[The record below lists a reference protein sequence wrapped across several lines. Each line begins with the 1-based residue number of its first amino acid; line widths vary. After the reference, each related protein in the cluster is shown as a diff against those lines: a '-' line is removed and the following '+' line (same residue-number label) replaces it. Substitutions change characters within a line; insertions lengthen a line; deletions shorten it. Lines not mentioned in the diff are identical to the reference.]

1 MDNDIYT
8 TILGVFVFMLYI
20 LAMGL
25 WKYMRSHNCL
35 PSQEEIEEMKNNMND
50 MMEKGL
56 QHEETIRDLRN
67 ELELTKQS
75 NMNYEK
81 KSIMGRYKCTI

>member
-50 MMEKGL
+50 MMEMGL

-67 ELELTKQS
+67 ELELS
-75 NMNYEK
+75 K
-81 KSIMGRYKCTI
+81 KSQETDTKKTIMSRYKCTI

>member
-50 MMEKGL
+50 MMERGL
-56 QHEETIRDLRN
+56 QHEETINNLRN
-67 ELELTKQS
+67 ELELSRKNQETDTK
-75 NMNYEK
+75 K
-81 KSIMGRYKCTI
+81 TIMSRYKCTI